1 MNNTIPAPQAI
12 ESMLNAIPL
21 PLPYDDYVR
30 VCKAVYS
37 SYPDNV
43 GINLI
48 VNWSQAHF
56 KAGENPHKVIEA
68 KFKSFGRYSG
78 REVGI
83 GTLVHLAKNYGWIPS
98 EYPANL
104 PGRVSSPPRPGAIPP
119 VVASIPAPAWQEIAQ
134 KIAIEANDQLLE
146 GYSLDTPKTAKVRQW
161 LANRG
166 IFESEVISYRLGFWQ
181 GGEGLARGV
190 TIPAWE
196 QDNLWYVKSHT
207 GKKEGQKY
215 AQLKG
220 GYSKSLFGCDLLLN
234 PAVKMAIVTE
244 GELDAVLLSRF
255 LPGHIAAVSMGS
267 ANQLPGRD
275 NWYKYLALLS
285 RVYVV
290 QDNDQTGRDS
300 LKKWESVPNVY
311 PLPMLQSKDITEAWQ
326 RGENLTGWLYCAGLF
341 DGLI

>member
-1 MNNTIPAPQAI
+1 MNNTIPTPQAL

-37 SYPDNV
+37 AYPDNV

-48 VNWSQAHF
+48 VSWSQAHF

-68 KFKSFGRYSG
+68 KFKSFSRYSG

-83 GTLVHLAKNYGWIPS
+83 GTLVHMARGYGWIPS

-104 PGRVSSPPRPGAIPP
+104 PGRVSSPPRPQAIQ
-119 VVASIPAPAWQEIAQ
+119 APACVLPCLEWQEIAQ
-134 KIAIEANDQLLE
+134 NIAIEANDYLLT
-146 GYSLDTPKTAKVRQW
+146 GYELDTQQTAKVRQW
-161 LANRG
+161 LGGRG
-166 IFESEVISYRLGFWQ
+166 IYEAEVRHFRLGFWE
-181 GGEGLARGV
+181 GGKGLSRGV

-196 QDNLWYVKSHT
+196 QDNLWYLKSRT
-207 GKKEGQKY
+207 SGQIKY

-220 GYSKSLFGCDLLLN
+220 GYSKSLFGCDQLLN

-255 LPGHIAAVSMGS
+255 LPTGIVAISMGS

-275 NWYKYLALLS
+275 SWYKYFALLN
-285 RVYVV
+285 RVYVI

-300 LKKWESVPNVY
+300 LKKWESVPNVT
-311 PLPMLQSKDITEAWQ
+311 PLPMLPHDVTEAWQ
-326 RGENLTGWLYCAGLF
+326 KGENLTSWLYSAGVF
-341 DGLI
+341 DTLL